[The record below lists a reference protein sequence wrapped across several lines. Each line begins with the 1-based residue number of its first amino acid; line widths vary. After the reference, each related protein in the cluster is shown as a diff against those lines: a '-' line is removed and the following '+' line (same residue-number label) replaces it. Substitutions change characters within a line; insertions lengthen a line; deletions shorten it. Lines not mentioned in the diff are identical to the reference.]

1 MFIYIFIMKTKL
13 LLPLTFIFF
22 FINFGYSQD
31 EITIDA
37 DRPDQS
43 DGVYVLPKNRFQLED
58 GFVYEKEFLSNE
70 LMLRYGLT
78 NSTEIRFIAEIGSD
92 FKKTELNPFEI
103 SAKQRLFLQKGVFP
117 SVTLVGY
124 AEIPKSSL
132 MMILFFRYYLL
143 LKMNLLK
150 LSQLHI
156 ISAE

>member
-1 MFIYIFIMKTKL
+1 VFIYIFIMKTKL

-78 NSTEIRFIAEIGSD
+78 N
-92 FKKTELNPFEI
+92 
-103 SAKQRLFLQKGVFP
+103 
-117 SVTLVGY
+117 
-124 AEIPKSSL
+124 
-132 MMILFFRYYLL
+132 
-143 LKMNLLK
+143 
-150 LSQLHI
+150 
-156 ISAE
+156 